1 MRCPDYGA
9 ENLDRALRMSFE
21 NLGGIDKYI
30 KPGMKVVL
38 KPNLVMKKHP
48 DSAATTHPALVR
60 SVAKIAREIAE
71 SKEGGK
77 VVIADSPGGPY
88 SERALR
94 EVYSACGMYEAAE
107 EAGAELNFDTS
118 EVEAENP
125 AGKYLK
131 KVTLIKPLTDA
142 DIIINLPK
150 LKTHGM
156 MVYTGAVK
164 NMFGAVPG
172 VLKAE
177 CHFRLKT
184 HGGFANALIDIY
196 LSVKPSLNIMDAV
209 IGMDGNGPTAGNPR
223 KIGLILAGEDG
234 FELDCAAARLIK
246 APPLEIPVIKEA
258 VDRGLCPVN
267 PELIELSGENI
278 ADAAVEGFQVPRLND
293 MKTVRFFK
301 FLDKLD
307 EKAFGFVLDAI
318 RPKPVINARA
328 CAGCAECAGN
338 CPAGAIKIINGKP
351 KIDMPSCIRCFCC
364 QELCPAKAVEIKRRA
379 ISEFLINMSKKI

>member
-48 DSAATTHPALVR
+48 DSAATTHPALVS
-60 SVAKIAREIAE
+60 SVAKMAREIAE

-77 VVIADSPGGPY
+77 VIIADSPGGPY

-94 EVYSACGMYEAAE
+94 EVYSACGMDEAAE
-107 EAGAELNFDTS
+107 ESGAELNFDTS

-131 KVTLIKPLTDA
+131 KVAVIKPLADA

-184 HGGFANALIDIY
+184 HGIFANALIDIY

-209 IGMDGNGPTAGNPR
+209 VGMDGNGPTAGNPK

-234 FELDCAAARLIK
+234 FELDCAAARIIK

-258 VDRGLCPVN
+258 AGRGLCPAN

-278 ADAAVEGFQVPRLND
+278 ADVAVEGFQVPQIND
-293 MKTVRFFK
+293 VKTVQFFK

-318 RPKPVINARA
+318 RPKPAINAKA

-338 CPAGAIKIINGKP
+338 CPAGAIKMINGKP
-351 KIDMPSCIRCFCC
+351 EIYMPSCIRCFCC
-364 QELCPAKAVEIKRRA
+364 QELCPAKAVEIKRSA
-379 ISEFLINMSKKI
+379 IAEFLINMSKKI